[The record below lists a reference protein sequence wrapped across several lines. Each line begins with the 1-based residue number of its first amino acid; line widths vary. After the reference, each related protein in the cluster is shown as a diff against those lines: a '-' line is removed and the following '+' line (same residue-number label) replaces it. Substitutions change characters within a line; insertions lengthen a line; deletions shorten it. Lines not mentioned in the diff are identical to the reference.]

1 MVVLSIQ
8 NYIGG
13 NFQAPIVDNKDDND
27 GGTSR
32 RSLPVTNPATGE
44 VLATVCVSSTGDV
57 DAAVH
62 AAATALYQNDVT
74 TGWLEPGVRRW
85 FVNWRFPDP
94 AARLRFDRSLNER
107 FDLANLRADVAADFS
122 DANDA
127 ADFARDLPTSVL
139 PLMTAVPASV
149 VTTPVAT
156 TTLRM
161 VLLLKSAT

>member
-13 NFQAPIVDNKDDND
+13 NFQAPIVDDNDNNNDNDD

-62 AAATALYQNDVT
+62 ARLAEANGHAHVHGLGRRRGQNGQEGRGGQGKTGQQSIHGVVNVALGGLVV
-74 TGWLEPGVRRW
+74 L
-85 FVNWRFPDP
+85 P
-94 AARLRFDRSLNER
+94 AA
-107 FDLANLRADVAADFS
+107 V
-122 DANDA
+122 
-127 ADFARDLPTSVL
+127 
-139 PLMTAVPASV
+139 
-149 VTTPVAT
+149 
-156 TTLRM
+156 
-161 VLLLKSAT
+161 